1 MKIQEELNYCLN
13 CKTKPCKANCP
24 LENDIP
30 EVINLIKQEKYEEA
44 YDVLTETTVLSSVC
58 GRICPHMKQCEG
70 KCTRRIKAKPVDIGS
85 IEAFLSDLA
94 IEKGF
99 KIKKEDCYNENK
111 AKNKKVA
118 IIGAG
123 PAGLTCAAFLA
134 KAGVAVTIYEKYE
147 KAGGIL
153 AHGIP
158 DFRLDKNVVN
168 KTINNIL
175 SLGIE
180 IKYNCEL
187 GRNLEITDL
196 MKQYDAIFLSFGANI
211 STKMNIEGEELVG
224 VFGAN
229 EVLEKNLNIDYKNKK
244 VAVIGGGNVAM
255 DIARTAKRKGANEV
269 YVIYRRAE
277 EQMPAERKEIE
288 DAKKEGINFLFQNNI
303 LKIISNKENK
313 NIEKI
318 ECIHTELVKKEGEER
333 LSPVN
338 IANSNYFINA
348 DLVFMAVGSKVDEN
362 IVNKLNLETN
372 KYGNIKVD
380 ENYKTSNN
388 KIFAGGDLIGEKST
402 VAWAASTGRQA
413 AKHIIASIYQ

>member
-1 MKIQEELNYCLN
+1 MEIQEKLNYCLN
-13 CKTKPCKANCP
+13 CRTKPCKFNCP
-24 LENDIP
+24 LENDMP
-30 EVINLIKQEKYEEA
+30 EVINLMKQQKYEEA
-44 YDVLTETTVLSSVC
+44 YNVLTDTTVLSSVC

-70 KCTRRIKAKPVDIGS
+70 KCTRGIKGEPVSIGS

-99 KIKKEDCYNENK
+99 NIKKDSCYSENII
-111 AKNKKVA
+111 KNKKVA
-118 IIGAG
+118 VVGAG

-134 KAGVAVTIYEKYE
+134 KAGVSVTIYEKYK

-158 DFRLDKNVVN
+158 DFRLDKRVLN

-175 SLGIE
+175 NLGIE

-187 GRNLEITDL
+187 GRNLEIINL
-196 MKQYDAIFLSFGANI
+196 VNENDAVFLSFGANI
-211 STKMNIEGEELVG
+211 SAKMNIEGEELTG

-229 EVLEKNLNIDYKNKK
+229 EVLEKDLNIDYKNKK

-255 DIARTAKRKGANEV
+255 DMARLAKKNGASEV
-269 YVIYRRAE
+269 SVIYRRAE

-288 DAKKEGINFLFQNNI
+288 EAKSEEIKFLFQNNI
-303 LKIISNKENK
+303 LRIVSDKENK
-313 NIEKI
+313 QVEKI
-318 ECIHTELVKKEGEER
+318 ECIRTKLVKKEGDER

-338 IANSNYFINA
+338 IENSNYFIDT

-362 IVNKLNLETN
+362 VVSKLNLEIN

-388 KIFAGGDLIGEKST
+388 KIYAGGDLVGAKNT
-402 VAWAASTGRQA
+402 VAWAARTGREA
-413 AKHIIASIYQ
+413 AKSIINSD